1 MNLDTGQGNTTIS
14 KNRNVAKFEE
24 CKDSLKDRFEIG
36 TYVAIDDGELVA
48 DAPTFD
54 KLSKKLKEQGR
65 DRTDVFVVHVA
76 ETYPDSVFILL

>member
-1 MNLDTGQGNTTIS
+1 MSN
-14 KNRNVAKFEE
+14 NRNRAKFEE
-24 CKDSLKDRFEIG
+24 CKDSLNARFEIG
-36 TYVAIDDGELVA
+36 TYVALDDGELVA

-65 DRTDVFVVHVA
+65 DWTDVFVVQVA